1 MRMNEGLRKMLAG
14 VLSTGVLLA
23 LLSVAM
29 PARASEFDYD
39 CVPVE
44 VAVFSSRVH
53 MRCQTP
59 VAFYIWFF
67 ALPTSDPQ
75 ADRLLSLASTAMA
88 IPGAKVSVHF
98 EGTDTS
104 GTSYGCGSSDCR
116 KPMRF
121 FLHK

>member
-1 MRMNEGLRKMLAG
+1 MQMNERFRSLLAG
-14 VLSTGVLLA
+14 VLSTGLLLA
-23 LLSVAM
+23 LLGIAK
-29 PARASEFDYD
+29 PARASELDFD

-44 VAVFSSRVH
+44 VAVLFNRVH

-59 VAFYIWFF
+59 VAFYIYFF

-104 GTSYGCGSSDCR
+104 GTSYGCSSSDCR